1 MEAEVVEAELV
12 LPAYFSFKRIQ
23 SHEKYPKGQSS
34 ARRFKHLK
42 QIIQAENFQNYPPDE
57 PNYVNIESPPSMHP
71 CKRICD
77 ITGYEAPYL
86 DPRTKLRY
94 ANTEVFKIIRSLPN
108 DHVQRYLSL
117 RNAAVVLK

>member
-1 MEAEVVEAELV
+1 MEAEVVEAEIV
-12 LPAYFSFKRIQ
+12 LPMHFRFKKIQ
-23 SHEKYPKGQSS
+23 TYEKYPKGQS
-34 ARRFKHLK
+34 RGRWKHLK
-42 QIIQAENFQNYPPDE
+42 QILQAENFQDYPPDE
-57 PNYVNIESPPSMHP
+57 PNYVNIESPPSMQP

-94 ANTEVFKIIRSLPN
+94 ANTDVFKTVRSLSSEQ
-108 DHVQRYLSL
+108 VQQYLAL